1 MHVGL
6 LGASLM
12 AETVKNTPATQETL
26 ETWVQVLG
34 QEDFPQRR
42 KWQPAPVFLPGEV
55 QGQRSLSI
63 YSPWGHKEL
72 DMIEMT
78 EHTECPKITV

>member
-26 ETWVQVLG
+26 ETWVQFLG
-34 QEDFPQRR
+34 QED
-42 KWQPAPVFLPGEV
+42 
-55 QGQRSLSI
+55 
-63 YSPWGHKEL
+63 SPRGGNGNLLQYPYLEKFK
-72 DMIEMT
+72 DRGASQS
-78 EHTECPKITV
+78 TVHGVTKSWT